1 MAWLAGDRVI
11 LRAWE
16 RDDVRTQIQ
25 RALDPT
31 VQEAGG
37 TAATRPALN
46 DEFVDVS
53 VDPESCWLDNAIRV
67 RR

>member
-1 MAWLAGDRVI
+1 MHV
-11 LRAWE
+11 
-16 RDDVRTQIQ
+16 DDVRTQIQ

-53 VDPESCWLDNAIRV
+53 VDPESCWLDNAIRA